1 MRNPDI
7 CTFRTLVLLFLFPV
21 CQLSQP
27 AAGQTRGQVLY
38 AFTAPKPDCFGPAA
52 PLIADSRGYLY
63 GTTTGGGTYGNGCV
77 FQLSPTKN
85 GWVETVLCNFD
96 GSYGTARVALIFD
109 KAGNLYGAGGG
120 GAYDA
125 GIIFKLS
132 PQPDGQWTETILHSF
147 GNWGDGWDVEGN
159 LILDKKGNLYGTT
172 TSGGEKNGGTV
183 FRLTPGANGWTET
196 ILYSFPGSIAG
207 PDGDGPIGVVADRD
221 GNLYGVTEFGG
232 VQGDGAVFELTN
244 DPNTN
249 GNGYVETLIHNFDIT
264 DGYQPGSGLTIDRYG
279 QLYGTTLA
287 GGDTAACE
295 YVGCG
300 VVFKLAKD
308 AEGNWNETIL
318 HEMTG
323 SDGTFPLGPVV
334 FDPKGNLYAVGQL
347 GGIMGMGSVFMLT
360 PTKSGP
366 WTETVL
372 HLFDFHLPNGK
383 DGRSPY
389 AGVIYGA
396 GRVFGTTLAGG
407 VNDAG
412 IVFEGRPRDFLSDSP
427 AARQW

>member
-1 MRNPDI
+1 MKI
-7 CTFRTLVLLFLFPV
+7 CLCAPALLLATWAFALP
-21 CQLSQP
+21 SPTP
-27 AAGQTRGQVLY
+27 AQSAGKVLY
-38 AFTAPKPDCFGPAA
+38 AFQECGEPAA
-52 PLIADSRGYLY
+52 PLVTDIRGNLY
-63 GTTTGGGTYGNGCV
+63 GSTTRGGLYGNGCI
-77 FQLSPTKN
+77 FELSPTEN
-85 GWVETVLCNFD
+85 GWAESVICNFD
-96 GSYGTARVALIFD
+96 GSYGASLVALIFD

-125 GIIFKLS
+125 GIVFELR
-132 PQPDGQWTETILHSF
+132 PQPNGQWTETILHSF

-159 LILDKKGNLYGTT
+159 LFFDKKGNLYGTT
-172 TSGGEKNGGTV
+172 KSGGEKNGGQV
-183 FRLTPGANGWTET
+183 FKLSPGANGWTET

-207 PDGDGPIGVVADRD
+207 PDGDGPIGVVADRE
-221 GNLYGVTEFGG
+221 GNLYGVTESGG
-232 VQGDGAVFELTN
+232 ALGYGAVFKLTH
-244 DPNTN
+244 DPNSD
-249 GNGYVETLIHNFDIT
+249 GYVETLIHNFELT
-264 DGYQPGSGLTIDRYG
+264 DGYQPGSALTIDPYG

-287 GGDTAACE
+287 GGNTALCD

-308 AEGNWNETIL
+308 AEGNWNETVL

-323 SDGTFPLGPVV
+323 TDGTFPLGPVV

-347 GGIMGMGSVFMLT
+347 GAIMGMGSVFMLT

-372 HLFDFHLPNGK
+372 HLFDFQFPNGK

-389 AGVIYGA
+389 AGVIFDK
-396 GRVFGTTLAGG
+396 GRIFGTTLAGG

-412 IVFEGRPRDFLSDSP
+412 IVFEGTPPQASVSALEGAP
-427 AARQW
+427 Q

>member
-1 MRNPDI
+1 MNIRL
-7 CTFRTLVLLFLFPV
+7 CALASLLTTWACAVPATALG
-21 CQLSQP
+21 QP
-27 AAGQTRGQVLY
+27 AGKVLY
-38 AFTAPKPDCFGPAA
+38 AFQECGEPAA
-52 PLIADSRGYLY
+52 PLVADSRGNLY
-63 GTTTGGGTYGNGCV
+63 GSTTRGGAYGNGCV
-77 FQLSPTKN
+77 FQLSPTKD
-85 GWVETVLCNFD
+85 GWVETVFCNFD
-96 GSYGTARVALIFD
+96 GSYGAALVALIFD

-120 GAYDA
+120 GEYDA
-125 GIIFKLS
+125 GIVFELS
-132 PQPDGQWTETILHSF
+132 PQPNGQWTETVLHSF
-147 GNWGDGWDVEGN
+147 GNWGDGWDIEGN
-159 LILDKKGNLYGTT
+159 LIFDKNGNLYGTT

-183 FRLTPGANGWTET
+183 FKLTPGANGWTET

-207 PDGDGPIGVVADRD
+207 PDGDGPIGVVADLD

-232 VQGDGAVFELTN
+232 VQGDGAVFELTH
-244 DPNTN
+244 DPNT
-249 GNGYVETLIHNFDIT
+249 NGYVETLIHNFDIT

-372 HLFDFHLPNGK
+372 HLFDFQLPNGK

-396 GRVFGTTLAGG
+396 GRIFGTTLAGG
-407 VNDAG
+407 VYDAG
-412 IVFEGRPRDFLSDSP
+412 IVFEGRPRDFLPDSP
-427 AARQW
+427 AATQW